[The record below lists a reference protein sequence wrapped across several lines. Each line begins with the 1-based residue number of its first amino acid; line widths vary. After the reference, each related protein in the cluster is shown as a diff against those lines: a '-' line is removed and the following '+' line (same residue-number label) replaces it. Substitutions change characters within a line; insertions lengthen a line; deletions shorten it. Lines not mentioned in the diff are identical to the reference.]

1 MNQLIKTCISK
12 THTSIQTGKFPQY
25 PHPPTTPPAKKKN
38 LIIFN
43 W

>member
-1 MNQLIKTCISK
+1 MNEWMNELIKTP
-12 THTSIQTGKFPQY
+12 TGKFPQY
-25 PHPPTTPPAKKKN
+25 PHPPTTPAAKKKS